1 MARILVNFKNGV
13 DLIQAGLDIEVVA
26 HILKERYNEGAKA
39 GGMDVEGLKALR
51 GQFLSVRNF
60 DMITMAN
67 SGVQNLDPPEWKA
80 YKLEDFVVALLPIE
94 EQRVKEEKERQEKLM
109 MEKEARKEEKEN
121 RKEDRDEKF
130 LNNGKKIPKIYIP
143 NGLFFDATGD
153 WVVFETALD
162 AHETHYNLP
171 GESMKYILSMTLK
184 GQAGVFHQR
193 TLACMGEN
201 PSYKNLM
208 KKFREQFASA
218 DSAATAHLRLRAGK
232 QGDTESIREYE
243 ARLWKLCTTAM
254 PTAGPVVMDRE
265 VRMSF
270 ISGLRNRRL
279 REWLTLKDPED
290 MTAVL
295 RAVSL
300 WEHAQDVAGRTTFGS
315 ELVAVMGD
323 EVQQGSNVR
332 MVPTKGEEDRDS
344 LRVIVEK
351 LSKDMTEMMTV
362 VKEIKRNTEDNKYR
376 IDKMDMR
383 IDKMERKL
391 DNMRDERS
399 SRRDGYYSKNSG
411 QYSRDDR
418 SYSRDDRSPSRDR
431 YSRSDSRDS
440 VHFVCPK
447 E

>member
-1 MARILVNFKNGV
+1 MARILVNFRSGV
-13 DLIQAGLDIEVVA
+13 DLIKAGLDTEVVA
-26 HILKERYNEGAKA
+26 HILKERYDDGAKI
-39 GGMDVEGLKALR
+39 GGMDADGLKVLKR
-51 GQFLSVRNF
+51 QFLSVGKF
-60 DMITMAN
+60 DMVMMAN
-67 SGVQNLDPPEWKA
+67 PGVQNLDPDGWKT
-80 YKLEDFVVALLPIE
+80 YKLEEFVVALLPIE
-94 EQRVKEEKERQEKLM
+94 DQVVKEEKERQEKIML
-109 MEKEARKEEKEN
+109 EKEVRKGEKEN
-121 RKEDRDEKF
+121 RTEDRDEKF
-130 LNNGKKIPKIYIP
+130 HNNGKKIYIP
-143 NGLFFDATGD
+143 NGLYFDGTGD

-162 AHETHYNLP
+162 AHESHYNLP

-201 PSYKNLM
+201 PTYKNLM
-208 KKFREQFASA
+208 NKLRAHFASA

-270 ISGLRNRRL
+270 MNGLRNRRL

-300 WEHAQDVAGRTTFGS
+300 WEHAQDVAGRTTFDS

-383 IDKMERKL
+383 MDNMERKL
-391 DNMRDERS
+391 DDMRDERS

-418 SYSRDDRSPSRDR
+418 SYSRDDR